1 MTLDTSAAPARSTDG
16 AANRSAE
23 RGAPLSP
30 AQQAALLPERLA
42 RTAAANVYV
51 ALEFPAELADGVVE
65 RSAALLA
72 GHEIL
77 RTIYPDDRRVPYQRV
92 EAAPDTSVE
101 TVAIEALALPAAL
114 MVDAG
119 HRFDLARDVP
129 IRMRL
134 YRLTDRA
141 VLSIAVHPVAADDRT
156 LDLLVAR
163 LFGAAPVEP
172 AAQYRDFAAAQMKLL
187 AAEDDSLA
195 YWKQRLAGLP
205 DQLLPLR
212 ERPQT
217 PRSARAVLQI
227 PAAVLAAL
235 PSEPDAV
242 LTALVADTLRELGA
256 PSDVPI
262 GLADP
267 ARPEGAADVL
277 GNFANYLVVRVDSPR
292 GGAPWQL
299 VTDAANL
306 LDEARAHAGTRI
318 ERLTHQLRGPGG
330 AAKGGLFQVLVSV
343 RSATLEFGTAGG
355 ILDGAVTRP
364 DTGDALA
371 AAGAGSAT
379 SAADAAAAGIVREI
393 VRGGGIAGQGGVRE
407 VARAA
412 ARPHGVDLVVDA
424 IVGPEGWTVTVDLA
438 EELSRRH
445 SAEEFARQLRETVE
459 SWSAAPD
466 VASGTEIPVQPCDWF
481 ITGDD
486 DLALDP
492 LAISGL
498 GGPPQTP
505 AEQAVADALREI
517 LELDED
523 DEIGRE
529 DNFFAL
535 GGDSVAALRFVTVL
549 AERGH
554 LLDVQ
559 QVFEFPAVHEMAAN
573 LTGADT
579 ATPAPAAE
587 VAPLAASGLDAAAL
601 AALTGKLAGR

>member
-1 MTLDTSAAPARSTDG
+1 MTLDTSAAPASARADG
-16 AANRSAE
+16 AAARSAE

-42 RTAAANVYV
+42 RTVAANVYV
-51 ALEFPAELADGVVE
+51 ALEFPAGLADGVVE

-77 RTIYPDDRRVPYQRV
+77 CTVYPDDRRVPYQRV
-92 EAAPDTSVE
+92 ETAPDTAVE

-114 MVDAG
+114 MADAG
-119 HRFDLARDVP
+119 HRFDLARELP

-172 AAQYRDFAAAQMKLL
+172 VAQYRDFAAAQMKLL

-217 PRSARAVLQI
+217 PRSARAVLQL
-227 PAAVLAAL
+227 PAAALAAL

-256 PSDVPI
+256 PSDIPI

-267 ARPEGAADVL
+267 ARPAGAADVL
-277 GNFANYLVVRVDSPR
+277 GNFANYLVARVDSPR
-292 GGAPWQL
+292 GGTPWQL
-299 VTDAANL
+299 ITDAVNL
-306 LDEARAHAGTRI
+306 LDEARAHASTRI

-330 AAKGGLFQVLVSV
+330 AAKGGLFQVLLSV
-343 RSATLEFGTAGG
+343 RPAVLEF
-355 ILDGAVTRP
+355 
-364 DTGDALA
+364 A
-371 AAGAGSAT
+371 AAGDGV
-379 SAADAAAAGIVREI
+379 VREI
-393 VRGGGIAGQGGVRE
+393 VRGGIAGAGGVRE

-424 IVGPEGWTVTVDLA
+424 VVGPEGWTVTVDLA

-445 SAEEFARQLRETVE
+445 SAEEFARQLRETAE

-466 VASGTEIPVQPCDWF
+466 VASGTEIPVRPCDWF
-481 ITGDD
+481 TADED

-505 AEQAVADALREI
+505 AEQAIADALREI

-554 LLDVQ
+554 ILDVQ

-579 ATPAPAAE
+579 AAPAAPAAE

-601 AALTGKLAGR
+601 AALAGKLAGR